1 MRLQD
6 KKILLGIS
14 GCIAAYKS
22 CFLVRLLKK
31 DGADV
36 KVVLTQS
43 ATQFVTKTTLET
55 LSNNPVALE
64 MFPTDRF
71 VSTHHISYAEW
82 ADLIVLAPATGNLI
96 GKIANGIADDLLTTI
111 VMAKRCPVMIAPAM
125 NSEMY
130 LNPIV
135 QENMSVLHELGYLLI
150 SPGSGEL
157 ACETIGIGRLEE
169 PEIIL
174 KRIIAHFQ
182 TSQSLAGQRIVVTAG
197 PTREKIDPVRYISNF
212 SSGKM
217 GYAIAAEAAA
227 RGANVVLISGPTALS
242 TPTGVARINIESA
255 EELQRQVQKHTGK
268 KDILIMAAAVADYK
282 PAKVSKIKIPHGAL
296 SQIELKANPDVLAE
310 LGKSKSR
317 PKFVVGFALEIGSD
331 SKNAVRKLKEK
342 NLDMIVMNDPT
353 QPGIGFG
360 GDYNQVTIFTT
371 KGKPIELET
380 MPKPELA
387 KVILDMIVGK
397 LSRKQV

>member
-31 DGADV
+31 EGADV

-64 MFPTDRF
+64 MFPADRF

-125 NSEMY
+125 NTEMY

-157 ACETIGIGRLEE
+157 ACETVGIGRLEE

-227 RGANVVLISGPTALS
+227 RGAEVVLISGPTALT

-268 KDILIMAAAVADYK
+268 KT
-282 PAKVSKIKIPHGAL
+282 S
-296 SQIELKANPDVLAE
+296 
-310 LGKSKSR
+310 
-317 PKFVVGFALEIGSD
+317 
-331 SKNAVRKLKEK
+331 
-342 NLDMIVMNDPT
+342 
-353 QPGIGFG
+353 
-360 GDYNQVTIFTT
+360 
-371 KGKPIELET
+371 
-380 MPKPELA
+380 
-387 KVILDMIVGK
+387 
-397 LSRKQV
+397 